1 MTTMIRLPRTP
12 FDSFAHD
19 PFFRGLFELAEGAAA
34 PQTART
40 WYPALDLVD
49 EDDKL
54 VVHVEIPGM
63 DAKDVQV
70 TLQDDVLTVRGE
82 RKLDAQSKAKVLK
95 REQVYGAWSRTVEL
109 PYRVQIEHVKAA
121 YRNGVMTITL
131 PKAEE
136 HLGRSI
142 PVEIVS

>member
-1 MTTMIRLPRTP
+1 MTTMIRMPRAP
-12 FDSFAHD
+12 FDSFALD
-19 PFFRGLFELAEGAAA
+19 PFFRGLFELTEDAATPA
-34 PQTART
+34 PART

-49 EDDKL
+49 ETDRL
-54 VVHVEIPGM
+54 VVNVEIPGM
-63 DAKDVQV
+63 DVKDVHV

-82 RKLDAQSKAKVLK
+82 RKLETSEKSKVLK

-109 PYRVQIEHVKAA
+109 PYRVQIDRVKASCK
-121 YRNGVMTITL
+121 NGVMTITL

-142 PVEIVS
+142 PVEIES

>member
-1 MTTMIRLPRTP
+1 MTTLIRMPRTP
-12 FDSFAHD
+12 FDSFAQD
-19 PFFRGLFELAEGAAA
+19 PFFRGLFELADEAVA

-40 WYPALDLVD
+40 WYPAMDLVD
-49 EDDKL
+49 EQDKL

-82 RKLDAQSKAKVLK
+82 RKLEGEPKGKVLK

-109 PYRVQIEHVKAA
+109 PYRVQIDRVKAT
-121 YRNGVMTITL
+121 YKNGVMTITL

-142 PVEIVS
+142 PVEIES

>member
-19 PFFRGLFELAEGAAA
+19 PFFRGLFELAEDAVA

-63 DAKDVQV
+63 DAKEVQV

-82 RKLDAQSKAKVLK
+82 RKLDVQSKAKVLK

-109 PYRVQIEHVKAA
+109 PYRVQIDRVKAVSK
-121 YRNGVMTITL
+121 NGVMTITL